1 MPLKN
6 DIALIKYLNVHMT
19 QMISFGHCCFVNT
32 GTNKHTDRIM
42 SILCLCHLHLADDFI
57 YSERN
62 FNKEVQ
68 KDTGMRLAV
77 MRISIPEE
85 LEHVEVTDNICKSI
99 GERVCVCVFGEQ
111 MAEELWNVCLIHTA
125 VDLLECRQQL

>member
-42 SILCLCHLHLADDFI
+42 SILWLCHLHLADDFI

-99 GERVCVCVFGEQ
+99 GERVCVCVWRTNGRR
-111 MAEELWNVCLIHTA
+111 A
-125 VDLLECRQQL
+125 LECVSYTYCCRST

>member
-1 MPLKN
+1 MPSKN
-6 DIALIKYLNVHMT
+6 DIALIEYLNAHMT

-42 SILCLCHLHLADDFI
+42 SILWLCHLHLTDDFI

-68 KDTGMRLAV
+68 KDIGMCLAV

-85 LEHVEVTDNICKSI
+85 LEHVEVTDNIRKSI
-99 GERVCVCVFGEQ
+99 GKRVCVCV
-111 MAEELWNVCLIHTA
+111 CLENKWQKSSGMCILYI
-125 VDLLECRQQL
+125 LL